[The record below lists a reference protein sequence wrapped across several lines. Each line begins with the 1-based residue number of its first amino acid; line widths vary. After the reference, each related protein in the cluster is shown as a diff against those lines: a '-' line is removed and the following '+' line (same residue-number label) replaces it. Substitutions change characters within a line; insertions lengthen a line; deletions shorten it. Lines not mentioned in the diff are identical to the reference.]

1 MPREV
6 RHAFNTYELFSGFN
20 RKLKVKR
27 SHWWKD
33 QKLLAAN
40 IFNDCLYEILLDII
54 NNNVT
59 FVLPLSMGRYAE
71 ITTEEVSGEK
81 FKELYKAGSFRNVD
95 FVRSEFTA
103 YGLLLRLETSRGVK
117 KIPIQLDKDLRNLL
131 DTHTNNGK
139 KYF

>member
-1 MPREV
+1 
-6 RHAFNTYELFSGFN
+6 
-20 RKLKVKR
+20 
-27 SHWWKD
+27 
-33 QKLLAAN
+33 
-40 IFNDCLYEILLDII
+40 
-54 NNNVT
+54 
-59 FVLPLSMGRYAE
+59 MGRYAE
-71 ITTEEVSGEK
+71 ITTEEVTGEK
-81 FKELYKAGSFRNVD
+81 FKELYRAGSFRNVD